1 MTKETATSTDLAP
14 DEDVAHDTPEL
25 AEFRRRCREFL
36 AANAKPLRRRQP
48 GDDDADDMAAAAE
61 AADVAAAKRYQAAL
75 YDAGLAGITWP
86 VEVGGQ
92 GLTAEHQRVFNEE
105 ASGYETPIGVY
116 TIGLG
121 MVIPTIVEHG
131 TEDQKERYVRKAL
144 RGEEIWS
151 QLFSEPGAGSDVASL
166 QMRAERDGE
175 EFVLNGQ
182 KVWTTGAQH
191 SDFGAVIARTN
202 PDMPKHRG
210 ITMFIIDFRAAG
222 IDIRPLRQ
230 MNGGSGFNEVY
241 FTDVR
246 VPATNVVGQI
256 DDGWRCAIA
265 MLANE
270 RVAIGAG
277 GAGGGARRGAGDGI
291 GAMVALAR
299 RRGLIDDPVIRQ
311 GLVDVYIRQRIMSFI
326 GLRIRAAVQS
336 GKAPGP
342 EGSIAKLAG
351 ALLSQ
356 RTSNLGAA
364 IAGPAAQAWSPD
376 DRKGGRWAAAV
387 LTSPASRIAGGTDEV
402 QRNIIGERV
411 LALPKEPQVDRD
423 LPFRQLKVGTQ
434 R

>member
-1 MTKETATSTDLAP
+1 MTATT
-14 DEDVAHDTPEL
+14 HDTEGAQEAPEL
-25 AEFRRRCREFL
+25 AEFRTKCRAFL
-36 AANAKPLRRRQP
+36 EANAKRRQVRKP
-48 GDDDADDMAAAAE
+48 ASEDDDDEISEMQGANLE
-61 AADVAAAKRYQAAL
+61 AAKAYQSAL

-86 VEVGGQ
+86 REVGGQ
-92 GLTAEHQRVFNEE
+92 GLSNEHQRVFNEE
-105 ASGYETPIGVY
+105 AADFETPIGVY

-131 TEDQKERYVRKAL
+131 TDEQKERYVRKAL

-166 QMRAERDGE
+166 QMKAERDGD

-202 PDMPKHRG
+202 PDNPKHRG
-210 ITMFIIDFRAAG
+210 ITMFIIDFSDPN
-222 IDIRPLRQ
+222 IDVRPLRQ

-246 VPATNVVGQI
+246 VPVTNVVGAV

-270 RVAIGAG
+270 RVAIGSG
-277 GAGGGARRGAGDGI
+277 GGGARRGSGGGI
-291 GAMVALAR
+291 DALAKLAR
-299 RRGLIDDPVIRQ
+299 QRGLIDDPVIRQ
-311 GLVDVYIRQRIMSFI
+311 GIADVYIRQRIIGFI
-326 GLRIRAAVQS
+326 GQRTRAALKS

-351 ALLSQ
+351 ALLS
-356 RTSNLGAA
+356 RRSSDLGIA
-364 IAGPAAQAWSPD
+364 IAGASGQAWLPGDRRSP
-376 DRKGGRWAAAV
+376 RWAAAV
-387 LTSPASRIAGGTDEV
+387 LSAPSSRIAGGTDEI

-423 LPFRQLKVGTQ
+423 QPFRELKVGTQ

>member
-1 MTKETATSTDLAP
+1 MTTDLDA
-14 DEDVAHDTPEL
+14 
-25 AEFRRRCREFL
+25 FRATCRAFL
-36 AANAKPLRRRQP
+36 EANATRRSERRP
-48 GDDDADDMAAAAE
+48 GDDDEDEFQQMEGLANLDAARA
-61 AADVAAAKRYQAAL
+61 YQAAL

-86 VEVGGQ
+86 KEVGGQ
-92 GLTAEHQRVFNEE
+92 GLSNEHQRVFNEE
-105 ASGYETPIGVY
+105 AADFETPTGPY

-121 MVIPTIVEHG
+121 MVIPTIIEHG
-131 TEDQKERYVRKAL
+131 TDEQKERYVRKAL

-166 QMRAERDGE
+166 QMRAERDGD

-191 SDFGAVIARTN
+191 SQFGAVIARTN

-210 ITMFIIDFRAAG
+210 ITMFVIDFSDPN
-222 IDIRPLRQ
+222 IEVRPLRQ
-230 MNGGSGFNEVY
+230 MNGGTGFNEVY

-246 VPATNVVGQI
+246 VPATNVIGQV

-277 GAGGGARRGAGDGI
+277 GGGARRGSGGGI
-291 GAMVALAR
+291 DAMVRLAR
-299 RRGLIDDPVIRQ
+299 RRGLLDDPVIRQ
-311 GLVDVYIRQRIMSFI
+311 GLADVYIRQRIMGFI
-326 GLRIRAAVQS
+326 GQRTRAALKS

-351 ALLSQ
+351 ALLARRS
-356 RTSNLGAA
+356 SDLGIA
-364 IAGPAAQAWSPD
+364 IAGTGGQAWLPD
-376 DRKGGRWAAAV
+376 DRRSSRWASAV
-387 LTSPASRIAGGTDEV
+387 LSAPSSRIAGGTDEV

-423 LPFRQLKVGTQ
+423 QPFRELKVGTQ
-434 R
+434 PR

>member
-1 MTKETATSTDLAP
+1 
-14 DEDVAHDTPEL
+14 VAVVEENIEGDTPEL
-25 AEFRRRCREFL
+25 AEFRRRCRAFL
-36 AANAKPLRRRQP
+36 AEHAPRRQQRRP
-48 GDDDADDMAAAAE
+48 DDDEMPQQAAGPDLAASK
-61 AADVAAAKRYQAAL
+61 AFQAAL

-86 VEVGGQ
+86 AEVGGQ
-92 GLTAEHQRVFNEE
+92 GLTHHHQRVFNEE
-105 ASGYETPIGVY
+105 AADYELPTGAY

-131 TEDQKERYVRKAL
+131 TREQKDRYIRKAL

-210 ITMFIIDFRAAG
+210 ITMFIIDFKAPG
-222 IDIRPLRQ
+222 VEVRPLRQ

-246 VPATNVVGQI
+246 VPAANVIGQV

-277 GAGGGARRGAGDGI
+277 GGGARRGSGAGIDHL
-291 GAMVALAR
+291 VKLAR
-299 RRGLIDDPVIRQ
+299 ERGLIDDPVVRQ
-311 GLVDVYIRQRIMSFI
+311 GLADVYMRQRIMGFI
-326 GLRIRAAVQS
+326 GQRTRAAV
-336 GKAPGP
+336 KAGRGPG
-342 EGSIAKLAG
+342 
-351 ALLSQ
+351 
-356 RTSNLGAA
+356 
-364 IAGPAAQAWSPD
+364 
-376 DRKGGRWAAAV
+376 
-387 LTSPASRIAGGTDEV
+387 
-402 QRNIIGERV
+402 GER
-411 LALPKEPQVDRD
+411 
-423 LPFRQLKVGTQ
+423 
-434 R
+434 

>member
-1 MTKETATSTDLAP
+1 M
-14 DEDVAHDTPEL
+14 VAVAEEQPVLDTPEL
-25 AEFRRRCREFL
+25 AEFRKKSRAFL
-36 AANAKPLRRRQP
+36 GANAKKRQP
-48 GDDDADDMAAAAE
+48 RRHSDQVDAAIQSANLDS
-61 AADVAAAKRYQAAL
+61 AKGYQAAL

-86 VEVGGQ
+86 REVGGQ
-92 GLTAEHQRVFNEE
+92 GLTNDHQRVFNEE
-105 ASGYETPIGVY
+105 AADYEVPIGPY

-121 MVIPTIVEHG
+121 MVIPTMVEHG
-131 TEDQKERYVRKAL
+131 TEEQKQRYVRKAL
-144 RGEEIWS
+144 RGEEIRS

-166 QMRAERDGE
+166 QMKAERDGD

-210 ITMFIIDFRAAG
+210 ITMFIIDFKAPG
-222 IDIRPLRQ
+222 IVVRPLRQ

-246 VPATNVVGQI
+246 VPAGNVIGQV

-277 GAGGGARRGAGDGI
+277 GGAARGGSGGGID
-291 GAMVALAR
+291 ALAQLAR
-299 RRGLIDDPVIRQ
+299 QRGLIDDPVVRQ
-311 GLVDVYIRQRIMSFI
+311 GIADIYIRQRIMGFI
-326 GLRIRAAVQS
+326 GQRTRAALKS
-336 GKAPGP
+336 GRAPGP

-351 ALLSQ
+351 ALLSR
-356 RTSNLGAA
+356 RTSDLGIA
-364 IAGPAAQAWSPD
+364 IAGPAGQAWLAD
-376 DRKGGRWAAAV
+376 DRQGSRWAAGV
-387 LTSPASRIAGGTDEV
+387 LSAPASRIAGGTDEV

-411 LALPKEPQVDRD
+411 LGLPKEPQVDRD
-423 LPFRQLKVGTQ
+423 LPFRELKVGTQ
-434 R
+434 RLTVSS